1 MPNILKILFLCTGN
15 SCRSQMAEGLA
26 RHLKG
31 NLITPF
37 SAGIEPKGL
46 DSNAVEVM
54 KEIGIDIS
62 SQQSKTVEELGNVKF
77 DYVITLCDSAQK
89 NCPFF
94 PAKYGIIHHGFDD
107 PIRLASDETGKQNIL
122 EHYRRVRDEI
132 RMYIQTLPAS
142 LIGQKDNPISKSQ
155 PSN

>member
-1 MPNILKILFLCTGN
+1 MPNLLKILFLCTGN
-15 SCRSQMAEGLA
+15 SCRSQMAEGFA

-31 NLITPF
+31 NLISPF
-37 SAGIEPKGL
+37 SAGIKPNGL

-62 SQQSKTVEELGNVKF
+62 DHKSKTIEELGRVEF

-107 PIRLASDETGKQNIL
+107 PIRLASSETGKQNIL

-132 RMYIQTLPAS
+132 RVYIQTIPAS
-142 LIGQKDNPISKSQ
+142 LIGQKDSAMPKSQ
-155 PSN
+155 P

>member
-1 MPNILKILFLCTGN
+1 
-15 SCRSQMAEGLA
+15 MAEGFA

-37 SAGIEPKGL
+37 SAGIKPKGL

-62 SQQSKTVEELGNVKF
+62 GHKSKTIEELGSVEF

-94 PAKYGIIHHGFDD
+94 PAKYGIIHRGFDD
-107 PIRLASDETGKQNIL
+107 PIRLASGETNKQNIL

-132 RMYIQTLPAS
+132 RAYIQTIPAS
-142 LIGQKDNPISKSQ
+142 LIGQKDSAMPKSQ

>member
-1 MPNILKILFLCTGN
+1 MSDPLKILFLCTGN
-15 SCRSQMAEGLA
+15 SCRSQMAEGFA

-31 NLITPF
+31 NLISSF
-37 SAGIEPKGL
+37 SAGIKPKGL

-62 SQQSKTVEELGNVKF
+62 GQQSKTIEDIGNVKF

-94 PAKYGIIHHGFDD
+94 PAKYGIRHRGFDD
-107 PIRLASDETGKQNIL
+107 PIRLASGEKNKQNIL
-122 EHYRRVRDEI
+122 EYYRRIRDEI
-132 RMYIQTLPAS
+132 GMYIQTLPAS
-142 LIGQKDNPISKSQ
+142 LIGQKDSAMPSQ

>member
-1 MPNILKILFLCTGN
+1 
-15 SCRSQMAEGLA
+15 MAEGLA

-31 NLITPF
+31 NLISPF
-37 SAGIEPKGL
+37 SAGITPKGL

-62 SQQSKTVEELGNVKF
+62 SQYSKSTSQLGNTEF

-94 PAKYGIIHHGFDD
+94 PARYGIIHRSFDD
-107 PIRLASDETGKQNIL
+107 PIRFAENETDKREKL
-122 EHYRRVRDEI
+122 KHYRRVRDEI
-132 RMYIQTLPAS
+132 KAFIDTLPGS
-142 LIGQKDNPISKSQ
+142 LVQNKQQNRL
-155 PSN
+155 

>member
-1 MPNILKILFLCTGN
+1 MSDLLKILFLCTGN
-15 SCRSQMAEGLA
+15 SCRSQMAEGFA
-26 RHLKG
+26 RRLKG
-31 NLITPF
+31 NLISSF
-37 SAGIEPKGL
+37 SAGIKPKGL

-62 SQQSKTVEELGNVKF
+62 GHKSKTIEELGSVEF

-107 PIRLASDETGKQNIL
+107 PIRLASNETGKQNIL
-122 EHYRRVRDEI
+122 KHYRRVRDEI
-132 RMYIQTLPAS
+132 RMYIQTMPAS
-142 LIGQKDNPISKSQ
+142 LIGQKDSPMSKSQ